1 MRRNIPDIILSL
13 PILISFTCLC
23 LFSCSG
29 KKNKIEPASVP
40 VTIIRFDKE
49 LFNLDIYNLS
59 QGAQKLSKKYP
70 AFFSLYTNKIIEI
83 GDISQDWFPNALSA
97 FVTDQA
103 IYRIY
108 KRAQAV
114 FPDLDSLRPSI
125 ESNFGRF
132 KTLFPEKQVPKI
144 YTYISGFNQSLV
156 IAENILGISLEKYL
170 GTKEPLY
177 NKVYPPIPLYQRQ
190 NMRPERIPV
199 DMLRAWIES
208 EFEYRPEHDNLLS
221 RMIYEGRNMYLLNEL
236 QPEIPDTLL
245 WGFSSGKLRFCEKS
259 EKQMWTYLIENKLL
273 FSSDHF
279 RISQLIEDAPFTK
292 DFSQES
298 PGRAV
303 VWIGYR
309 VIERYLKKNSG
320 TDIKKLMEETNFQK
334 ILNDARYNPA

>member
-1 MRRNIPDIILSL
+1 MRRNIKNTILSL
-13 PILISFTCLC
+13 LIFIAFTFI
-23 LFSCSG
+23 FSCSG
-29 KKNKIEPASVP
+29 NKGKIETASVP
-40 VTIIRFDKE
+40 VDIIRFDKE

-59 QGAQKLSKKYP
+59 QGAKKLSEKYP

-83 GDISQDWFPNALSA
+83 GDISKDWFPDALSA

-103 IYRIY
+103 IYGIY
-108 KRAQAV
+108 KRTQTV
-114 FPDLDSLRPSI
+114 FPNLDSLGPSI
-125 ESNFGRF
+125 EANFGRF
-132 KTLFPEKQVPKI
+132 KALFPEKQVPEI

-156 IAENILGISLEKYL
+156 TAENILGISLEKYL

-190 NMRPERIPV
+190 NMYPERIPV

-208 EFEYRPEHDNLLS
+208 GFEYLPEHDNLLS
-221 RMIYEGRNMYLLNEL
+221 RMIYEGRNMYLLHEL

-245 WGFSSGKLRFCEKS
+245 WGISSSKLRFCIES

-273 FSSDHF
+273 FSTDHF
-279 RISQLIEDAPFTK
+279 RISQFIEDAPFTK

-309 VIERYLKKNSG
+309 IIERYLKKNSSA
-320 TDIKKLMEETNFQK
+320 DIKELMGETNFQK